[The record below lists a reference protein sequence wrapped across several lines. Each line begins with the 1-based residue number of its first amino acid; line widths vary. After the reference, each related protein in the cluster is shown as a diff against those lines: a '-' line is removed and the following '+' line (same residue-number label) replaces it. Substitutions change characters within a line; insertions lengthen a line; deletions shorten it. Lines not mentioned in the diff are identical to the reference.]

1 MLTTR
6 QASAADVPA
15 LERLGEATYRSHFT
29 AIWSPA
35 RLEAYIAAEY
45 GAAALAESLARPEL
59 AIWLIAEV
67 GREPI
72 GFAKLNWNRA
82 LPVPPDRSGTE
93 LQKIY
98 LLAEKTGQGH
108 GGAMLEQIL
117 DRARQRGDKVI
128 WLDVL
133 KSNAG
138 ARAFYERHGFE
149 VAGEIPFATDL
160 REIGMWVMARA
171 L

>member
-1 MLTTR
+1 MLTVR
-6 QASAADVPA
+6 QASVADISL
-15 LERLGEATYRSHFT
+15 LERLGETTYRSHFT

-45 GAAALAESLARPEL
+45 GAAALAESLARPTL
-59 AIWLIAEV
+59 AIWLVAEV
-67 GREPI
+67 DREPI

-82 LPVPPDRSGTE
+82 LPIPPARSGTE

-108 GGAMLEQIL
+108 GGAMLERIV
-117 DRARQRGDKVI
+117 DHARQSGLI

-138 ARAFYERHGFE
+138 ARAFYERHGFQT
-149 VAGEIPFATDL
+149 VGEFPFATDL
-160 REIGMWVMARA
+160 HEIGMWVMARD